1 MLVGKELEMYQ
12 VQGKKV
18 QIYSNDGS
26 ELVGMCT
33 ESSSAYDNDPEEASI
48 TLHRPLKD
56 GKELPWETEVMEHE
70 IKEIKIID

>member
-1 MLVGKELEMYQ
+1 MYQ
-12 VQGKKV
+12 VQGKNV
-18 QIYSNDGS
+18 QIYLNDGS
-26 ELVGMCT
+26 ELFGMCT
-33 ESSSAYDNDPEEASI
+33 EFSSAYDNDPEEASI